1 VFVKVTNFL
10 AVNLPN
16 LQGWFCGAGFPD
28 VHDGLAVFFQ
38 PLSGKCK
45 PFQKGCHFIQY
56 MIGGSTVL
64 LMM

>member
-16 LQGWFCGAGFPD
+16 SRGWFCGAGFPD
-28 VHDGLAVFFQ
+28 ARDSLAVFFQ

-45 PFQKGCHFIQY
+45 PF
-56 MIGGSTVL
+56 
-64 LMM
+64 